1 MRINKLNIALLL
13 GVVVIVGIMILQF
26 FLLRQAVQYEEKK
39 FAQKVHVALLEV
51 SQKLNTDAKT
61 ALSQTNPINR
71 VKSDL
76 YVVIVNS
83 KFEIKSLDYYLKN
96 ELEKFDLLTDFEYA
110 MYDCTKENMKY
121 GAYISATNKIN
132 TKRTLFRRA
141 QNSSAYYFSIYF
153 PQMNKYI
160 YKELR
165 IWIIFSFVMFIV
177 LLLYGYSAFTILQQK
192 KYSELQKDFINN
204 MTHEFKTP
212 ISSILI
218 ASNFLAKQTD
228 VLANE
233 KLKKYAEIIVQQTGK
248 LNMHVEKILHLAK
261 TDNKSLTLQKT
272 TIDVVNI
279 VNNVVENLQL
289 KNPDVK
295 ININVP
301 KQCIVVADEF
311 HFYNLLYNLL
321 DNAVKYAIVNLH
333 ININITQVNKNILLT
348 IADNGIGIPAKH
360 LSNVF
365 EKFYRV
371 PNIKSNEVNGFGLGL
386 FYVNRICKEHK
397 WAITLNS
404 VESQGTTII
413 ITIPAHEQKV

>member
-13 GVVVIVGIMILQF
+13 GVIVIVGIMILQF

-51 SQKLNTDAKT
+51 SQKLNIDGKT
-61 ALSQTNPINR
+61 ALSQTNPINK
-71 VKSDL
+71 VKSDF
-76 YVVIVNS
+76 YAVIVNS
-83 KFEIKSLDYYLKN
+83 KFEIGSLDYYLKN
-96 ELEKFDLLTDFEYA
+96 EFEKFDLITDFEYA
-110 MYDCTKENMKY
+110 MYDCTKEKMKY
-121 GAYISATNKIN
+121 GSYISITNKTNSKKTI
-132 TKRTLFRRA
+132 FSPV
-141 QNSSAYYFSIYF
+141 QNSSAYYFSVHF

-218 ASNFLAKQTD
+218 ASNFLVKQTLIVAD
-228 VLANE
+228 E
-233 KLKKYAEIIVQQTGK
+233 KLKKYSDVIVQQAGK

-261 TDNKSLTLQKT
+261 TDNKSLALQKT
-272 TIDVVNI
+272 NIDI
-279 VNNVVENLQL
+279 VNAINIVVENLQL

-295 ININVP
+295 IVMNAPAHCFVL
-301 KQCIVVADEF
+301 ADEF
-311 HFYNLLYNLL
+311 HFSNLVYNLL
-321 DNAVKYAIVNLH
+321 DNAVKYATINLQ
-333 ININITQVNKNILLT
+333 INIDITHLNKNILLS
-348 IADNGIGIPAKH
+348 IADNGIGISAKH
-360 LSNVF
+360 LTNVF

-371 PNIKSNEVNGFGLGL
+371 PNVKSNEVNGFGLGL

-397 WAITLNS
+397 WTLSLKSTEN
-404 VESQGTTII
+404 VGTTVII
-413 ITIPAHEQKV
+413 SIPAHEQKV

>member
-51 SQKLNTDAKT
+51 SQKLNVDGKT
-61 ALSQTNPINR
+61 ALSQTNPINK

-76 YVVIVNS
+76 YTVIVNS
-83 KFEIKSLDYYLKN
+83 KFEINSLDYYLKN
-96 ELEKFDLLTDFEYA
+96 ELEKFDLITDFEYA
-110 MYDCTKENMKY
+110 MYDCTKEKMKY
-121 GAYISATNKIN
+121 GSYVSVTNKISKSK
-132 TKRTLFRRA
+132 TDFLPV
-141 QNSSAYYFSIYF
+141 QNNSAYYFSVYF

-218 ASNFLAKQTD
+218 ASNFLVKQTSITAD
-228 VLANE
+228 E
-233 KLKKYAEIIVQQTGK
+233 KLKKYTEVIVQQTGK

-261 TDNKSLTLQKT
+261 TDNKSLALQKT
-272 TIDVVNI
+272 NIDI
-279 VNNVVENLQL
+279 VNAINIVVENLQL

-295 ININVP
+295 IVINAPQNCFV
-301 KQCIVVADEF
+301 IADGF
-311 HFYNLLYNLL
+311 HFSNLVYNLL
-321 DNAVKYAIVNLH
+321 DNAVKYATINLH
-333 ININITQVNKNILLT
+333 IIITVTQINKNILLS
-348 IADNGIGIPAKH
+348 IVDKGIGIPAKH

-386 FYVNRICKEHK
+386 FYVNRICREHK
-397 WAITLNS
+397 WVLTLNS
-404 VESQGTTII
+404 TENKGTTVN
-413 ITIPAHEQKV
+413 ITIPAYEQKV

>member
-13 GVVVIVGIMILQF
+13 GVVVIVGIIILQF
-26 FLLRQAVQYEEKK
+26 FLLKQAVGYEEKK

-51 SQKLNTDAKT
+51 SQKLNIDGKT
-61 ALSQTNPINR
+61 ALSQTNPIDK
-71 VKSDL
+71 VKNDL
-76 YVVIVNS
+76 YIVIVNS
-83 KFEIKSLDYYLKN
+83 KFEINSLDYYLKN

-110 MYDCTKENMKY
+110 MYDCTKDKMKY
-121 GAYISATNKIN
+121 GSYISATHKIN
-132 TKRTLFRRA
+132 RIRTVFLPT

-218 ASNFLAKQTD
+218 ASNFLAKQTE
-228 VLANE
+228 VLEDE

-272 TIDVVNI
+272 TIDI
-279 VNNVVENLQL
+279 VNTINTVVENLQL

-295 ININVP
+295 ISINVP
-301 KQCIVVADEF
+301 KHCFVLADEF
-311 HFYNLLYNLL
+311 HFYNLVYNLL

-386 FYVNRICKEHK
+386 FYVSRICKEHK
-397 WAITLNS
+397 WILALNS
-404 VESQGTTII
+404 IESKGTTVI
-413 ITIPAHEQKV
+413 ITIPAHEQKI